1 MPVLAP
7 TLKPVFVTPCTALKT
22 SAAFV
27 ALVFVDVKVPAL
39 PTLVMVWLPAL
50 IPAFI
55 NESVLRGELPNLYY
69 LFQLRP
75 YSNLQTF
82 VKDGQIFIA
91 KNIATSGSEGQIVLK
106 IGEL

>member
-1 MPVLAP
+1 MLAP

-50 IPAFI
+50 IPAFVTFTVFVGSALVI
-55 NESVLRGELPNLYY
+55 VKPVLSSFEAPVVTLV
-69 LFQLRP
+69 
-75 YSNLQTF
+75 TF
-82 VKDGQIFIA
+82 KFGLSL
-91 KNIATSGSEGQIVLK
+91 T
-106 IGEL
+106 